1 MSAGASKS
9 SGSQED
15 LVFREHLV
23 RVREEVDARLAQR
36 LDAKVQAATPLGP
49 GVVRVIGALR
59 ELTLRGG
66 KRFRPAL
73 VAAAYAGVRPDADPG
88 VAFDAGVCLEL
99 LQSYLLI
106 QDDWIDGDATRRGG
120 PSVHALLAREVGDGP
135 LGHAFAILA
144 SDLGWGLAL
153 ETLVNVAAPPARV
166 AEAVRLLVRV
176 HEDVV
181 HGQVLDVLGEPT
193 DVERMH
199 DLKTGSYTVRGPLLL
214 GATLAGAEPTT
225 LAALTSF
232 AAPLGVAF
240 QLRDDLLGTFGHEAQ
255 TGKRRGGDLLSGKR
269 SAVYVE
275 AEAQL
280 DAAGKAAIAE
290 VFGQRD
296 APAGALEEAIAAIA
310 RSGARERVE
319 ARLEALCARA
329 HALAAELPLAAPA
342 RSVLAGAARAFRS
355 PLDGAA

>member
-1 MSAGASKS
+1 
-9 SGSQED
+9 
-15 LVFREHLV
+15 LL
-23 RVREEVDARLAQR
+23 
-36 LDAKVQAATPLGP
+36 
-49 GVVRVIGALR
+49 
-59 ELTLRGG
+59 
-66 KRFRPAL
+66 
-73 VAAAYAGVRPDADPG
+73 AAAYEGVSPDADAS

-120 PSVHALLAREVGDGP
+120 PSVHALLASEVGDGP

-153 ETLVNVAAPPARV
+153 ETLAPRRRAPARI

-214 GATLAGAEPTT
+214 GATLAGAEPAV
-225 LAALTSF
+225 LSALTVF

-255 TGKRRGGDLLSGKR
+255 TGKRRGGDLLAGKR

-275 AEAQL
+275 AETQL
-280 DAAGKAAIAE
+280 DSAGKAAVSAI
-290 VFGQRD
+290 FGRRD
-296 APAGALEEAIAAIA
+296 AGEAELEQAIAAVS
-310 RSGARERVE
+310 RSGARQRVE
-319 ARLEALCARA
+319 ARLEDPVRASPRARRTAPPRGVVEARA
-329 HALAAELPLAAPA
+329 RGGGAGIS
-342 RSVLAGAARAFRS
+342 RS
-355 PLDGAA
+355 LDGAA